1 MARLKSLIALELSF
15 IYDLTFITW
24 SLCRMINI
32 EETGNL
38 IIVAVIGEFTLD
50 DFKQFEEQV
59 LYKFHFNGEANLL
72 LDWRDMVSYT
82 VDVAWEEV
90 RFMREYGNK
99 INRVAVVTDSQWQVW
114 SAWVSNLFTDADV
127 VVFSSYDEAYAWAKI

>member
-1 MARLKSLIALELSF
+1 
-15 IYDLTFITW
+15 
-24 SLCRMINI
+24 MINI

-90 RFMREYGNK
+90 RFMREHGNK

-127 VVFSSYDEAYAWAKI
+127 IVFSSYDEAYAWAKI

>member
-1 MARLKSLIALELSF
+1 
-15 IYDLTFITW
+15 
-24 SLCRMINI
+24 MINI

-38 IIVAVIGEFTLD
+38 IVVAIIGEFTLD

-82 VDVAWEEV
+82 VGVAWEEV
-90 RFMREYGNK
+90 RFMREHGNK
-99 INRVAVVTDSQWQVW
+99 ISRVAVVTDSQWQVW

-127 VVFSSYDEAYAWAKI
+127 VVFSDYDEAYAWAKI

>member
-1 MARLKSLIALELSF
+1 
-15 IYDLTFITW
+15 
-24 SLCRMINI
+24 MINI

-38 IIVAVIGEFTLD
+38 IIVAIIGEFTLD

-90 RFMREYGNK
+90 RFMREHGNK